1 MIRTLFLK
9 IFLSFWLAQVAFL
22 ALMFVTAARPQ
33 ATQQAIARRKQLT
46 QDSIA
51 FNALNAI
58 AMLDR
63 GEAAAAQRYLMNIE
77 DASGVSIS
85 VLDSSGRQLVGPAP
99 SRLITQ
105 FIPTLMRNPTPQL
118 ADVGTNTVAGQP
130 IQGPDGTRY
139 FVLGELHRGASDVIG
154 RFSELAFWP
163 LMVWVI
169 ASGGVCFWLARYL
182 TQPVVKLRE
191 ASQQL
196 AEGDL
201 SARAG
206 ETLGARRG
214 ELADLV
220 RDFDRMAERIQGLVD
235 SQNQLLSDVSH
246 ELRSPLARLSVAIG
260 VARRRASVEIIPALD
275 RIELEAERLN
285 DLISRVLTL
294 CRLEAGEEAVHEAA
308 PVDITA
314 LVDEIVTDANFEAQ
328 SRKCR
333 VRSSITEACTVI
345 GNLELLRSAI
355 ENVVRNGM
363 RYTGENTEIEVSVQK
378 ALVRGHR
385 MCLVS
390 VRDHGPGIPEDK
402 LEEIFRPFYRLD
414 DARERQTGGSGL
426 GLAIAQRAIRLHRGW
441 VRAMNAPGG
450 GLLVE
455 LAMATEAPS
464 EIETAANGSSSD
476 AVSVDSMG

>member
-1 MIRTLFLK
+1 MK
-9 IFLSFWLAQVAFL
+9 I
-22 ALMFVTAARPQ
+22 
-33 ATQQAIARRKQLT
+33 
-46 QDSIA
+46 D
-51 FNALNAI
+51 
-58 AMLDR
+58 D
-63 GEAAAAQRYLMNIE
+63 E
-77 DASGVSIS
+77 SGIS
-85 VLDSSGRQLVGPAP
+85 MSLLDSDGRQLAGPAP
-99 SRLITQ
+99 SRLVAQ
-105 FIPTLMRNPTPQL
+105 FIPNLMRNPSPQL
-118 ADVGTNTVAGQP
+118 VDVGTNTLAGQP
-130 IQGPDGTRY
+130 VQGPDGKRY
-139 FVLGELHRGASDVIG
+139 LVVGELHRGASDVIG
-154 RFSELAFWP
+154 RFSQLAFWP
-163 LMVWVI
+163 LVVWVI
-169 ASGGVCFWLARYL
+169 ASGGVCFWLAHYL
-182 TQPVVKLRE
+182 TQPVVKLRQ

-206 ETLGARRG
+206 DALGSRRG

-260 VARRRASVEIIPALD
+260 VARRRAGAETIPALD

-285 DLISRVLTL
+285 ELISRVLTL

-314 LVDEIVTDANFEAQ
+314 LVNEIVTDANFEAQ
-328 SRKCR
+328 SRRCR
-333 VRSSITEACTVI
+333 VRRSVAESCTVI
-345 GNLELLRSAI
+345 GNVELLRSAI

-363 RYTGENTEIEVSVQK
+363 RYTAENTEIEVSVQK
-378 ALVRGHR
+378 AMVRGQR

-402 LEEIFRPFYRLD
+402 LEEVFRPFYRLD

-441 VRAMNAPGG
+441 VHAMNAPGG

-455 LAMATEAPS
+455 LAIAADAP
-464 EIETAANGSSSD
+464 AAIDAQTNGSGAA
-476 AVSVDSMG
+476 AVSVDSAR

>member
-51 FNALNAI
+51 FNAQNAI
-58 AMLDR
+58 AMLNRSD
-63 GEAAAAQRYLMNIE
+63 AAGAQRYLTHIE
-77 DASGVSIS
+77 GASGIS
-85 VLDSSGRQLVGPAP
+85 VSLFDSSGHHLAGPTP
-99 SRLITQ
+99 SRITAG
-105 FIPTLMRNPTPQL
+105 FLPTLMRSSAPKL
-118 ADVGTNTVAGQP
+118 EDIGTNTVAGQRMR
-130 IQGPDGTRY
+130 GPDGKEY
-139 FVLGELHRGASDVIG
+139 FAVGEVHRGASDVIG

-163 LMVWVI
+163 LVVWVV
-169 ASGGVCFWLARYL
+169 ASGGVCFWMARYL
-182 TQPVVKLRE
+182 TSPVVKLRQ

-206 ETLGARRG
+206 EAIGSRRG

-220 RDFDRMAERIQGLVD
+220 RDFDRMAERIQSLVD

-260 VARRRASVEIIPALD
+260 VARRRAGADTIPALD

-285 DLISRVLTL
+285 DLISRVLML
-294 CRLEAGEEAVHEAA
+294 CRLEVGEEAVHQAGEI
-308 PVDITA
+308 DITH
-314 LVDEIVTDANFEAQ
+314 LLNEIVTDANFEAQ
-328 SRKCR
+328 SRNCR
-333 VRSSITEACTVI
+333 VHFTGTEPCTVI
-345 GNLELLRSAI
+345 GNLALLRSAI
-355 ENVVRNGM
+355 ENVIRNAM
-363 RYTGENTEIEVSVQK
+363 RYTAENTEIEVSVQQ
-378 ALVRGHR
+378 ALARERR

-390 VRDHGPGIPEDK
+390 VRDHGPGIPEDQ
-402 LEEIFRPFYRLD
+402 LEEVFRPFYRLD

-441 VRAMNAPGG
+441 TRAMNAPGG

-455 LAMATEAPS
+455 LAIAADTPS
-464 EIETAANGSSSD
+464 IAESPVTAIDASTVGANSLR
-476 AVSVDSMG
+476 